1 VRQVESLLLCC
12 VPRAACRVPGKEPNP
27 APVRA
32 RVPSPFSRITH
43 HAPRIFR
50 SPARGTRHAARNAL
64 FVLCALLAP
73 ALAAEEEAH
82 PRLVSKAFRAAA
94 AKVLPSLV
102 TIESYGGVLAPPPP
116 PKAKGGP
123 MPRRRMAPVSKPG
136 EGPTTGVVISPDG
149 FIVTSTFN
157 FLRQPPVITVVLRD
171 GSRHVAKLCGRDET
185 RGLCVLKI
193 EGVKDLPVPAVAP
206 RGGLKVGQWVVSMG
220 VGYGGDA
227 PALSAGIVSA
237 LERFSGKAIQT
248 DANLSPAN
256 YGGPLVDVEGRV
268 VGIAVPLAPGGG
280 AAGEGVQWYDS
291 GIGFAVPLSDAEP
304 VLARLKKGDVLRP
317 GKLGIM
323 PQPGAAPGGGV
334 TVQDVQKGSP
344 AQKAGIQAKDIVLAI
359 GDKAVRDLLALRS
372 LLGRHVAGDTV
383 SVKFKRDKE
392 EKTVSVTLDAGEE
405 QFPQPTPL
413 IPDHHPPAPKQP

>member
-1 VRQVESLLLCC
+1 LLLRVLLPCAAALLSGL
-12 VPRAACRVPGKEPNP
+12 PLRAAEP
-27 APVRA
+27 
-32 RVPSPFSRITH
+32 
-43 HAPRIFR
+43 
-50 SPARGTRHAARNAL
+50 
-64 FVLCALLAP
+64 
-73 ALAAEEEAH
+73 EAD

-102 TIESYGGVLAPPPP
+102 TIESYGGVVPTPPA

-123 MPRRRMAPVSKPG
+123 GPRRRMGPVSKPG

-157 FLRQPPVITVVLRD
+157 FLRQPPIITVVLQD

-185 RGLCVLKI
+185 RGLCVLKL
-193 EGVKDLPVPAVAP
+193 EGVRDLPVPVFAP
-206 RGGLKVGQWVVSMG
+206 RGELKVGQWVVSMG

-227 PALSAGIVSA
+227 PALSAGIISA

-256 YGGPLVDVEGRV
+256 YGGPLVDIEGRV
-268 VGIAVPLAPGGG
+268 AGIAVPLAPGGG

-291 GIGFAVPLSDAEP
+291 GIGFAVPLSDIEP
-304 VLARLKKGDVLRP
+304 LIARLKKGEVLRP

-323 PQPGAAPGGGV
+323 PQPGSAPGGGV
-334 TVQDVQKGSP
+334 AVQDVQKDSP
-344 AQKAGIQAKDIVLAI
+344 AQKAGIQAKDVILAI
-359 GDKAVRDLLALRS
+359 GDKPVRDLLALRT
-372 LLGRHVAGDTV
+372 LLGRYIAGDAV
-383 SVKFKRDKE
+383 SIKFRRDKE
-392 EKTVSVTLDAGEE
+392 ERTASVTLDAGAE
-405 QFPQPTPL
+405 QFPQPNPL